1 MTSPKGYAFQII
13 MSTFFSL
20 MATNQRHYLSILIK
34 KLTEM
39 VNKELGRQVSERT
52 IRRYVDEL
60 VRDEFWKRVPRKK
73 RLPDG
78 RIISLAN
85 IYIPLPKAWKWAHM
99 HAKRL
104 FRAIKGTGRPKVASK
119 NSLQHKKYYRNG
131 PERSEGARFL
141 KGGDLF
147 LPGTGVIKAL

>member
-20 MATNQRHYLSILIK
+20 MATNQKHYLSILIK

-39 VNKELGRQVSERT
+39 VNQELDRQVSERT

-60 VRDEFWKRVPRKK
+60 VRDGFFERVQRKK

-78 RIISLAN
+78 RIISLSN
-85 IYIPLPKAWKWAHM
+85 LYKPLPRAWKWAHV

-104 FRAIKGTGRPKVASK
+104 FRLLKLTGRPKKAPKYSVHSE
-119 NSLQHKKYYRNG
+119 KYYRNG
-131 PERSEGARFL
+131 PSRSDEARFL
-141 KGGDLF
+141 SNGDLF